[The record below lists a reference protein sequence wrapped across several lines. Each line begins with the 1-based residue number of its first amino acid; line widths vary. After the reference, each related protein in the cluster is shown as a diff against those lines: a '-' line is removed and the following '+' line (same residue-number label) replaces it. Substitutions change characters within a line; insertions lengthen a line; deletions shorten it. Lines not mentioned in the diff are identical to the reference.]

1 MKKHLFYLSLLLG
14 GSMSFAQMAESSV
27 GATFDSSVPEVV
39 VEGVQEGTLYSN
51 GPYYNVEG
59 SPNVSLLENS
69 TLGMT
74 TLGAGASNAT
84 GFLVADDWEVTE
96 PVSVE
101 SFQFYTYQT
110 GSTTASTI
118 NFVSV
123 IIYDGEPG
131 AGGNI
136 IYGDEFENFYATSDF
151 TGAYRR
157 AETSPSDNTRPIMIV
172 TAETPD
178 LVLQPGT
185 YWIAFNFGG
194 TLASGPW
201 APPIAILG
209 ELNTGNAKQFN
220 PDTASWANLE
230 DGGSFTQLGLPF
242 EVNGET
248 LAAVNDMSSNSIKI
262 YPNPVTNM
270 LNISSKGNIQ
280 DVSIMNM
287 SGQVVLKSTD
297 SQINVSSLAKG
308 AYLVRATVDG
318 KVKTTKFV
326 KK

>member
-1 MKKHLFYLSLLLG
+1 MKKNLFFLSLLLG
-14 GSMSFAQMAESSV
+14 GTFTFAQNAESV
-27 GATFDSSVPEVV
+27 IGATFSNVEPEVIV
-39 VEGVQEGTLYSN
+39 DGVLEGTLYSN

-59 SPNVSLLENS
+59 NPNVSLLENS

-74 TLGAGASNAT
+74 TLGAGASTAS
-84 GFLVADDWEVTE
+84 GYIVADDWEVTE
-96 PVSVE
+96 AVSVE

-110 GSTTASTI
+110 GSTTTSTI
-118 NFVSV
+118 DFVSV
-123 IIYDGEPG
+123 MIYDGEPG
-131 AGGNI
+131 AGGSI
-136 IYGDEFENFYATSDF
+136 IYGDEFENFYASSDF

-157 AETSPSDNTRPIMIV
+157 SETSPNDTTRPMMIV
-172 TAETPD
+172 TAETPG
-178 LVLQPGT
+178 LTLEPGT

-194 TLASGPW
+194 SLSSGPW
-201 APPIAILG
+201 APPISILG
-209 ELNTGNAKQFN
+209 ESTTGNAKQYD
-220 PDTASWANLE
+220 PTTATWNNLE
-230 DGGSFTQLGLPF
+230 DGGSFTALGLPF

-248 LAAVNDMSSNSIKI
+248 LAAINDVSSNSIKI
-262 YPNPVTNM
+262 YPNPVTNV

-287 SGQVVLKSTD
+287 SGQVVLKSTN

-308 AYLVRATVDG
+308 TYLVRATVDG